1 MPFTMS
7 LSEREAFLA
16 GPHVGVLAVGDDGA
30 QPAGRLLAVPIWYS
44 YRPGGV
50 LTILTGRDSAKARR
64 IRASGRFALCAQ
76 QEEPPCRYV
85 SVEGPVVAIED
96 GVDPAER
103 AAMAHRYMPP
113 ATARAYLAAT
123 TEQLTA
129 DIAIRMRPERWLSA
143 DFAAVA
149 ARFDARTEA
158 RTDGRPEARSDAR
171 SGRTGAEQGAE
182 HPEPGRG

>member
-1 MPFTMS
+1 MPLTMTVA
-7 LSEREAFLA
+7 ERETFLA
-16 GPHVGVLAVGDDGA
+16 GPHVGVLAVCGDGA
-30 QPAGRLLAVPIWYS
+30 QSAGGLLAVPIWYS

-50 LTILTGRDSAKARR
+50 LTVLTGRDSAKARL
-64 IRASGRFALCAQ
+64 IRAAGRFALCAQ

-96 GVDPAER
+96 EIDPAER
-103 AAMAHRYMPP
+103 AALAHHYLPP
-113 ATARAYLAAT
+113 DAARAYLAAT

-129 DIAIRMRPERWLSA
+129 DIAVRMRPERWHSA

-149 ARFDARTEA
+149 ARL
-158 RTDGRPEARSDAR
+158 GARST
-171 SGRTGAEQGAE
+171 RTGTE

>member
-1 MPFTMS
+1 MS
-7 LSEREAFLA
+7 IPERESFLA
-16 GPHVGVLAVGDDGA
+16 ATHVGVLAVGGDGGDGA
-30 QPAGRLLAVPIWYS
+30 GPGWGPLAVPVWYS

-50 LTILTGRDSAKARR
+50 VTVLTGRDSAKARR
-64 IRASGRFALCAQ
+64 IRSAGRFALCAQ

-96 GVDPAER
+96 TVDPAER

-129 DIAIRMRPERWLSA
+129 DIVIRMRPERWHSA
-143 DFAAVA
+143 DFSAVA
-149 ARFDARTEA
+149 AHIDAQPPQA
-158 RTDGRPEARSDAR
+158 
-171 SGRTGAEQGAE
+171 GAE
-182 HPEPGRG
+182 HP

>member
-7 LSEREAFLA
+7 IPDREAFLA

-30 QPAGRLLAVPIWYS
+30 RATGSLLAVPIWYS
-44 YRPGGV
+44 YRPGDT

-64 IRASGRFALCAQ
+64 IRATGRFALCAQ

-96 GVDPAER
+96 RVDPEER

-149 ARFDARTEA
+149 ARFDARST
-158 RTDGRPEARSDAR
+158 
-171 SGRTGAEQGAE
+171 RTGTE

>member
-7 LSEREAFLA
+7 IAERETFLA
-16 GPHVGVLAVGDDGA
+16 GPHVGVLAVRDDGGRS
-30 QPAGRLLAVPIWYS
+30 AGSLLAVPIWYS

-50 LTILTGRDSAKARR
+50 LTVLTGRDSAKAHR
-64 IRASGRFALCAQ
+64 IRAARRFALCAQ

-96 GVDPAER
+96 EIDPAER

-123 TEQLTA
+123 AEQLTA
-129 DIAIRMRPERWLSA
+129 DIAIRMRPERWHSA

-149 ARFDARTEA
+149 ARFDAGST
-158 RTDGRPEARSDAR
+158 
-171 SGRTGAEQGAE
+171 RTGTE

>member
-1 MPFTMS
+1 MSFTMS
-7 LSEREAFLA
+7 IAEREHFLA
-16 GPHVGVLAVGDDGA
+16 AVHVGVLAVGADGA
-30 QPAGRLLAVPIWYS
+30 EPGKGLLAVPIWYD

-50 LTILTGRDSAKARR
+50 LTVLTGRDSAKARR
-64 IRASGRFALCAQ
+64 IRATRRFALCAQ
-76 QEEPPCRYV
+76 QEDPPCRYV

-103 AAMAHRYMPP
+103 AAMAHRYLPP

-129 DIAIRMRPERWLSA
+129 DIAVRMRPERWHSA

-149 ARFDARTEA
+149 ARL
-158 RTDGRPEARSDAR
+158 DGPLPP
-171 SGRTGAEQGAE
+171 TGTE
-182 HPEPGRG
+182 HP

>member
-7 LSEREAFLA
+7 IAEREAFLA
-16 GPHVGVLAVGDDGA
+16 GPHVGVLAVRDDD
-30 QPAGRLLAVPIWYS
+30 QSAGSLLAVPIWYS
-44 YRPGGV
+44 YRPGGI
-50 LTILTGRDSAKARR
+50 LTVLTGRDSAKAHR
-64 IRASGRFALCAQ
+64 IRAAGRFALCAQ

-96 GVDPAER
+96 GIDPAER

-113 ATARAYLAAT
+113 DTARAYLAAT

-129 DIAIRMRPERWLSA
+129 DIAIRMRPERWRSA

-149 ARFDARTEA
+149 ARFD
-158 RTDGRPEARSDAR
+158 GRST
-171 SGRTGAEQGAE
+171 RTGTE